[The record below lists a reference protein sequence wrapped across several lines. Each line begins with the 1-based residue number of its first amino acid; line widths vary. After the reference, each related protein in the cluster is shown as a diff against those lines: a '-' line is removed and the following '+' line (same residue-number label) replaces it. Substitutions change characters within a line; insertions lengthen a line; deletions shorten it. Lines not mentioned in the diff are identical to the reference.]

1 MAVIHGRKII
11 VKVGG
16 TAIAGAKS
24 CEISIKGDQIE
35 TASPT
40 TGEWRDFI
48 AGRKEWSVT
57 CGHLIPA
64 IGTPLKSNAAMVNTV
79 VTLII
84 ETDMTGDTLTGQAI
98 VETWKASG
106 TVGNL
111 ATGTFQFRGKGALA

>member
-1 MAVIHGRKII
+1 MVIHGRKII

-35 TASPT
+35 VASPT

-111 ATGTFQFRGKGALA
+111 ATGTFQFRGKGALE

>member
-1 MAVIHGRKII
+1 MVIHGKKII

-48 AGRKEWSVT
+48 SGRKEWSVT

-111 ATGTFQFRGKGALA
+111 ATGTFQFRGKGALV

>member
-79 VTLII
+79 VTLTI

-98 VETWKASG
+98 VDTWKASG

-111 ATGTFQFRGKGALA
+111 ATGTFQFKGKGALE

>member
-79 VTLII
+79 VTLTI

-111 ATGTFQFRGKGALA
+111 ATGTFQFRGKGALE

>member
-1 MAVIHGRKII
+1 MVIHGKKII

-24 CEISIKGDQIE
+24 CELSIKGDQIE

-40 TGEWRDFI
+40 TGTWRDFI

-64 IGTPLKSNAAMVNTV
+64 SGTPLKSNAAMVNTV

-111 ATGTFQFRGKGALA
+111 ATGTFQFRGKCALV

>member
-1 MAVIHGRKII
+1 MVIHGRKII

-24 CEISIKGDQIE
+24 CELSIKGDQIE
-35 TASPT
+35 VASPT
-40 TGEWRDFI
+40 TGTWRDFI

-64 IGTPLKSNAAMVNTV
+64 SGTPLKSNAAMVNTV
-79 VTLII
+79 VTLTI

-111 ATGTFQFRGKGALA
+111 ATGTFQFKGKGALE

>member
-1 MAVIHGRKII
+1 MVIHGKKII

-48 AGRKEWSVT
+48 AGRKAWSVT

-84 ETDMTGDTLTGQAI
+84 ATDMTGDTPTGQAI

-111 ATGTFQFRGKGALA
+111 ATGTFQFKGKGALE

>member
-1 MAVIHGRKII
+1 MVIHGRKII

-24 CEISIKGDQIE
+24 CELSIKGDQIE
-35 TASPT
+35 VASPT
-40 TGEWRDFI
+40 TGTWRDFI

-64 IGTPLKSNAAMVNTV
+64 SGTPLKSNAAMVNTV
-79 VTLII
+79 VTLTI

-111 ATGTFQFRGKGALA
+111 ATGTFQFRGKGALE

>member
-1 MAVIHGRKII
+1 MVIHGRKII

-35 TASPT
+35 VASPT

-64 IGTPLKSNAAMVNTV
+64 SGTPLKSNAAMVNTE
-79 VTLII
+79 VTLTI

-111 ATGTFQFRGKGALA
+111 ATGTFQFKGKGALE

>member
-1 MAVIHGRKII
+1 MVIHGRKII

-35 TASPT
+35 TASPI

-64 IGTPLKSNAAMVNTV
+64 SGTPLKSNAAMVNTV

>member
-111 ATGTFQFRGKGALA
+111 ATGTFQFRGKGALV

>member
-1 MAVIHGRKII
+1 MIHGRKLI

-24 CEISIKGDQIE
+24 CELSIKGDQIE
-35 TASPT
+35 VASPT
-40 TGEWRDFI
+40 TGTWRDFI

-64 IGTPLKSNAAMVNTV
+64 SGTPLKSNAAMVNTV
-79 VTLII
+79 VTLTI
-84 ETDMTGDTLTGQAI
+84 ETDMTGDTLIGQAI

-111 ATGTFQFRGKGALA
+111 ATGTFQFKGKGALE

>member
-1 MAVIHGRKII
+1 MVIHGKKII

-64 IGTPLKSNAAMVNTV
+64 SGTPLKSNAAMVNTV

-111 ATGTFQFRGKGALA
+111 ATGTFQFRGKGALV

>member
-1 MAVIHGRKII
+1 MIHGRKLI

-24 CEISIKGDQIE
+24 CELSIKGDQIE
-35 TASPT
+35 VASPT
-40 TGEWRDFI
+40 TGTWRDFI

-64 IGTPLKSNAAMVNTV
+64 SGTPLKSNAAMVNTV
-79 VTLII
+79 VTLTI

-111 ATGTFQFRGKGALA
+111 ATGTFQFRGKGALE

>member
-1 MAVIHGRKII
+1 MAVIHGRKLI

-79 VTLII
+79 VTLTI

-111 ATGTFQFRGKGALA
+111 ATGTFQFRGKGALE

>member
-1 MAVIHGRKII
+1 MVIHGKKII

-48 AGRKEWSVT
+48 SGRKEWSVT

-79 VTLII
+79 VTLIV

-111 ATGTFQFRGKGALA
+111 ATGTFQFRGKGALV

>member
-1 MAVIHGRKII
+1 MVIHGRKII

-24 CEISIKGDQIE
+24 CEISIDGDQIE
-35 TASPT
+35 VASPT
-40 TGEWRDFI
+40 TGTWRDFI

-64 IGTPLKSNAAMVNTV
+64 SGTPLKSNAAMVNTV
-79 VTLII
+79 VTLTI

-98 VETWKASG
+98 VKTWKASG

-111 ATGTFQFRGKGALA
+111 ATGTFQFRGKGAPA

>member
-1 MAVIHGRKII
+1 MVIHGRKII
-11 VKVGG
+11 VKAGG

-24 CEISIKGDQIE
+24 CELSIKGDQIE
-35 TASPT
+35 VASPT
-40 TGEWRDFI
+40 TGTWRDFI
-48 AGRKEWSVT
+48 AGRKEWAVT

-64 IGTPLKSNAAMVNTV
+64 SGTPLKSNAAMVNTV
-79 VTLII
+79 VTLTI

-111 ATGTFQFRGKGALA
+111 ATGTFQFRGKGALE

>member
-1 MAVIHGRKII
+1 MVIHGKKII

-64 IGTPLKSNAAMVNTV
+64 SGTPLKSNAAMVNTV

-111 ATGTFQFRGKGALA
+111 ATGTFQFRGKGVLV

>member
-1 MAVIHGRKII
+1 MVIHGRKII
-11 VKVGG
+11 VKAGG

-24 CEISIKGDQIE
+24 CEIIIDGDQIE
-35 TASPT
+35 VASPT
-40 TGEWRDFI
+40 TGTWRDFI

-64 IGTPLKSNAAMVNTV
+64 SGTPLKSNAAMVNTV
-79 VTLII
+79 VTLTI

>member
-1 MAVIHGRKII
+1 MVIHGKKII
-11 VKVGG
+11 VKVGC
-16 TAIAGAKS
+16 TAIAGSKS

-64 IGTPLKSNAAMVNTV
+64 SGTPLKSNAAMVNTV

-98 VETWKASG
+98 VEAWKASG

-111 ATGTFQFRGKGALA
+111 ATGTFQFRGKGALV

>member
-1 MAVIHGRKII
+1 MVIHGRKII
-11 VKVGG
+11 VKAGG

-24 CEISIKGDQIE
+24 CELSIKGNQIE
-35 TASPT
+35 VASPT
-40 TGEWRDFI
+40 TGTWRDFI

-64 IGTPLKSNAAMVNTV
+64 SGTPLKSNAAMVNTL

-98 VETWKASG
+98 VEEWKASG

-111 ATGTFQFRGKGALA
+111 ATGTFQFKGKGALE

>member
-79 VTLII
+79 VTLTI

>member
-1 MAVIHGRKII
+1 MVIHGNKII

-64 IGTPLKSNAAMVNTV
+64 SGTPLKSNAAMVNTV

-111 ATGTFQFRGKGALA
+111 ATGTFQFRGKGALV